1 MGNIPDKSLKRMG
14 RSKNGSDSPI
24 RLDKKYSMRLSKT
37 DLALLELQTKM

>member
-14 RSKNGSDSPI
+14 RSKNGSDSHK